1 MSPDD
6 LVTDR
11 YEKFRKIGAFEE
23 ASVPGAGT

>member
-6 LVTDR
+6 LVADR

-23 ASVPGAGT
+23 ASVPVARS